1 MAAAEASIK
10 RREKVSVEEQREA
23 GEDNKRLP
31 TLSADWD
38 LRNCDWW
45 SRCPAHLRSIPDHN
59 TPSGSTQHNSRTVYS
74 CCVMYFLLCAGALQC
89 VVNVIFHLHIS
100 VDVKAQ
106 CDISVIQGSSWQEKC
121 QLKYVNI
128 DTITKTHKP
137 FVYLYIYTA
146 WAFKCETTG
155 RA

>member
-1 MAAAEASIK
+1 MCFLSRDASVWLQQRRQSR
-10 RREKVSVEEQREA
+10 RREKVSVEEQRES

-31 TLSADWD
+31 TQSADWD

-59 TPSGSTQHNSRTVYS
+59 TPSGSTQHNTRTVYS
-74 CCVMYFLLCAGALQC
+74 CCVMYFLLCARALPC
-89 VVNVIFHLHIS
+89 VVNVIFHLYIS

-106 CDISVIQGSSWQEKC
+106 CEKC
-121 QLKYVNI
+121 KLKYINI

-137 FVYLYIYTA
+137 FIYLYIYTA
-146 WAFKCETTG
+146 WAFKGETTG
-155 RA
+155 RG